1 MRNASILV
9 VEDNRGDIELLRD
22 ALECRAAPVELFAVW
37 NAADAYAFLA
47 KGGQFR
53 NAPTPD
59 LVLIDLNLP
68 GSDGRDILRSI
79 KATKGLKRLP
89 VVVYSGAS
97 RPEEIDECLALGA
110 AEYVVKPHGEFSYAD
125 LAEQIVRIAGADP
138 GGHMAS
144 G

>member
-1 MRNASILV
+1 MRNAKILV
-9 VEDNRGDIELLRD
+9 IEDNRGDIELLRD
-22 ALECRAAPVELFAVW
+22 ALEGRGAPIELFAVW
-37 NAADAYAFLA
+37 TAGDAYAFLA

-68 GSDGRDILRSI
+68 GADGRDILRSI
-79 KATKGLKRLP
+79 KATKALKRVP

-125 LAEQIVRIAGADP
+125 LADQIARLAGVTA
-138 GGHMAS
+138 GRAG
-144 G
+144 